1 MPMKYKRQTPTVIRS
16 GYTNCT
22 RKYTMNSYRYKVR
35 IRKPEARVQMPKAD
49 ISTSYN
55 LNIII
60 LLSSYPFISLIN
72 CPWLLF
78 VIILLSSSFMA
89 LSGFLFIYIIIAIN
103 YWIRDV
109 IREYTKKYEVLIIM
123 LFIVFLVFVFSE
135 GLLFL
140 SFFWVFFHSSCS
152 PATEDGIYVPDPCEL
167 TYTNTLLLSNAALSL
182 GCTFICREAVLSIDE
197 FGGNISIISFI
208 LAWTFISLQIKEF
221 HTLAF
226 YINDSIFGSIFF
238 FLTGL
243 HFFHVIVGIILIGII
258 LCSFPLTIPRLT
270 FYVLPFH
277 LYYNLQLIYWHFIEL
292 LWLFIYI
299 ILYSY

>member
-1 MPMKYKRQTPTVIRS
+1 M
-16 GYTNCT
+16 
-22 RKYTMNSYRYKVR
+22 
-35 IRKPEARVQMPKAD
+35 
-49 ISTSYN
+49 
-55 LNIII
+55 
-60 LLSSYPFISLIN
+60 
-72 CPWLLF
+72 
-78 VIILLSSSFMA
+78 
-89 LSGFLFIYIIIAIN
+89 
-103 YWIRDV
+103 
-109 IREYTKKYEVLIIM
+109 
-123 LFIVFLVFVFSE
+123 VFLIFVFSE

-140 SFFWVFFHSSCS
+140 SFFWVSFHSSCS
-152 PATEDGIYVPDPCEL
+152 PVAQDGIYVPDPCEL

-182 GCTFICREAVLSIDE
+182 GCAFICREAANSDTD
-197 FGGNISIISFI
+197 FSTSSFI

-243 HFFHVIVGIILIGII
+243 HFFHVIVGIILIRII
-258 LCSFPLTIPRLT
+258 ICIFPLTIPRLPI
-270 FYVLPFH
+270 YVLPFH

>member
-1 MPMKYKRQTPTVIRS
+1 MCCNLVESVI
-16 GYTNCT
+16 C
-22 RKYTMNSYRYKVR
+22 MD
-35 IRKPEARVQMPKAD
+35 AA
-49 ISTSYN
+49 SYN

-60 LLSSYPFISLIN
+60 LLSSYSFISLIN

-78 VIILLSSSFMA
+78 IIILLSYSFMA

-152 PATEDGIYVPDPCEL
+152 SAAEDPLGIYVPDPCEL

-182 GCTFICREAVLSIDE
+182 GCTFICREAVIG
-197 FGGNISIISFI
+197 GGNISIISIAFI

-243 HFFHVIVGIILIGII
+243 HFFHVIVGFILIGII
-258 LCSFPLTIPRLT
+258 LCNFPLTIPRLPI
-270 FYVLPFH
+270 YVLPFH

>member
-1 MPMKYKRQTPTVIRS
+1 
-16 GYTNCT
+16 
-22 RKYTMNSYRYKVR
+22 
-35 IRKPEARVQMPKAD
+35 
-49 ISTSYN
+49 
-55 LNIII
+55 
-60 LLSSYPFISLIN
+60 
-72 CPWLLF
+72 
-78 VIILLSSSFMA
+78 MA

-152 PATEDGIYVPDPCEL
+152 SAAEDPLGIYVPDPCEL

-182 GCTFICREAVLSIDE
+182 GCTFICREAVIG
-197 FGGNISIISFI
+197 GGNISIISIAFI

-258 LCSFPLTIPRLT
+258 LCIVSLPQRI
-270 FYVLPFH
+270 LPFH

>member
-1 MPMKYKRQTPTVIRS
+1 
-16 GYTNCT
+16 
-22 RKYTMNSYRYKVR
+22 
-35 IRKPEARVQMPKAD
+35 
-49 ISTSYN
+49 
-55 LNIII
+55 
-60 LLSSYPFISLIN
+60 
-72 CPWLLF
+72 
-78 VIILLSSSFMA
+78 MA

-152 PATEDGIYVPDPCEL
+152 SAAEDPLGIYVPDPCEL
-167 TYTNTLLLSNAALSL
+167 TYTNTLLSSNAALSL
-182 GCTFICREAVLSIDE
+182 GCTFICREAVIG
-197 FGGNISIISFI
+197 GGNISIISIAFI

-258 LCSFPLTIPRLT
+258 LCNFPLTIPRLPI
-270 FYVLPFH
+270 YVLPFH

-299 ILYSY
+299 ILYIS

>member
-1 MPMKYKRQTPTVIRS
+1 MGGHHMYTVGMES
-16 GYTNCT
+16 A
-22 RKYTMNSYRYKVR
+22 SYHL
-35 IRKPEARVQMPKAD
+35 
-49 ISTSYN
+49 S
-55 LNIII
+55 III
-60 LLSSYPFISLIN
+60 LLSY
-72 CPWLLF
+72 
-78 VIILLSSSFMA
+78 SFMA
-89 LSGFLFIYIIIAIN
+89 LSGFLFIYMVIAIN

-152 PATEDGIYVPDPCEL
+152 PAAEESYNGIYVPDPCEL

-182 GCTFICREAVLSIDE
+182 GCTFICRETVIG
-197 FGGNISIISFI
+197 GGNFSIIPLI

-226 YINDSIFGSIFF
+226 YINDSIFGSVFF

-243 HFFHVIVGIILIGII
+243 HFFHVVVGIILIGII
-258 LCSFPLTIPRLT
+258 LCNFPLTVPRLPI
-270 FYVLPFH
+270 YVLPFH
-277 LYYNLQLIYWHFIEL
+277 LYYNLQLIYWHFVEL
-292 LWLFIYI
+292 LWLFIYMV
-299 ILYSY
+299 LYSY

>member
-1 MPMKYKRQTPTVIRS
+1 
-16 GYTNCT
+16 
-22 RKYTMNSYRYKVR
+22 
-35 IRKPEARVQMPKAD
+35 
-49 ISTSYN
+49 
-55 LNIII
+55 
-60 LLSSYPFISLIN
+60 
-72 CPWLLF
+72 
-78 VIILLSSSFMA
+78 MA

-152 PATEDGIYVPDPCEL
+152 PNINTLVSGIYVPDPCEL
-167 TYTNTLLLSNAALSL
+167 TYTNTLILSNAALSL
-182 GCTFICREAVLSIDE
+182 GCAFICRENNIYYL
-197 FGGNISIISFI
+197 GNYSFI
-208 LAWTFISLQIKEF
+208 LAWTFITLQIKEF
-221 HTLAF
+221 RNMAF

-258 LCSFPLTIPRLT
+258 LCIVSLPQRI
-270 FYVLPFH
+270 LPFH

-292 LWLFIYI
+292 LWLFIYT

>member
-1 MPMKYKRQTPTVIRS
+1 MH
-16 GYTNCT
+16 G
-22 RKYTMNSYRYKVR
+22 
-35 IRKPEARVQMPKAD
+35 
-49 ISTSYN
+49 
-55 LNIII
+55 L
-60 LLSSYPFISLIN
+60 
-72 CPWLLF
+72 
-78 VIILLSSSFMA
+78 
-89 LSGFLFIYIIIAIN
+89 YIIIAIN

-109 IREYTKKYEVLIIM
+109 IREYIKKYEVLIIM
-123 LFIVFLVFVFSE
+123 LFIVFLIFIFSE
-135 GLLFL
+135 AILFL
-140 SFFWVFFHSSCS
+140 SLFSITFHSSTS
-152 PATEDGIYVPDPCEL
+152 SFLIIYPQEGLYLADPCEL

-182 GCTFICREAVLSIDE
+182 GCAFICRENNQNTDSAA
-197 FGGNISIISFI
+197 FI

-221 HTLAF
+221 HNMAF

-258 LCSFPLTIPRLT
+258 LCIVSLRITVFTWSGVNFRKYSVSSDLKLRI
-270 FYVLPFH
+270 LPFH

>member
-1 MPMKYKRQTPTVIRS
+1 MCCNLVESVI
-16 GYTNCT
+16 C
-22 RKYTMNSYRYKVR
+22 MD
-35 IRKPEARVQMPKAD
+35 AA
-49 ISTSYN
+49 SYN

-60 LLSSYPFISLIN
+60 LLSSYSFISLIN

-78 VIILLSSSFMA
+78 IIILLSYSFMA

-152 PATEDGIYVPDPCEL
+152 SAAEDPLGIYVPDPCEL

-182 GCTFICREAVLSIDE
+182 GCTFICREAVIN
-197 FGGNISIISFI
+197 GHISNQISFTIISM
-208 LAWTFISLQIKEF
+208 
-221 HTLAF
+221 
-226 YINDSIFGSIFF
+226 
-238 FLTGL
+238 
-243 HFFHVIVGIILIGII
+243 
-258 LCSFPLTIPRLT
+258 
-270 FYVLPFH
+270 
-277 LYYNLQLIYWHFIEL
+277 
-292 LWLFIYI
+292 
-299 ILYSY
+299 SY

>member
-1 MPMKYKRQTPTVIRS
+1 
-16 GYTNCT
+16 
-22 RKYTMNSYRYKVR
+22 
-35 IRKPEARVQMPKAD
+35 
-49 ISTSYN
+49 
-55 LNIII
+55 
-60 LLSSYPFISLIN
+60 
-72 CPWLLF
+72 
-78 VIILLSSSFMA
+78 
-89 LSGFLFIYIIIAIN
+89 
-103 YWIRDV
+103 
-109 IREYTKKYEVLIIM
+109 M

-152 PATEDGIYVPDPCEL
+152 PAAEESYNGIYVPDPCEL
-167 TYTNTLLLSNAALSL
+167 TYTNTLLLSNAAFSL
-182 GCTFICREAVLSIDE
+182 GCTFICREAVIG
-197 FGGNISIISFI
+197 GGNFSIISFI

-258 LCSFPLTIPRLT
+258 LCNFPLTIPRLPI
-270 FYVLPFH
+270 YVLPFH

>member
-1 MPMKYKRQTPTVIRS
+1 
-16 GYTNCT
+16 
-22 RKYTMNSYRYKVR
+22 
-35 IRKPEARVQMPKAD
+35 
-49 ISTSYN
+49 
-55 LNIII
+55 
-60 LLSSYPFISLIN
+60 
-72 CPWLLF
+72 
-78 VIILLSSSFMA
+78 MA
-89 LSGFLFIYIIIAIN
+89 LSGFLFIYMVIAIN

-140 SFFWVFFHSSCS
+140 SFFWVLFHSSCS
-152 PATEDGIYVPDPCEL
+152 PAAEESYNGIYVPDPCEL

-182 GCTFICREAVLSIDE
+182 GCAFICEEAAVD
-197 FGGNISIISFI
+197 GGNFSIISFI

-221 HTLAF
+221 RTLAF
-226 YINDSIFGSIFF
+226 YINDSIFGSVFF

-258 LCSFPLTIPRLT
+258 LCIFPLTVTRLPI
-270 FYVLPFH
+270 YVLPFH

-292 LWLFIYI
+292 LWLFIYMV
-299 ILYSY
+299 LYS

>member
-1 MPMKYKRQTPTVIRS
+1 
-16 GYTNCT
+16 
-22 RKYTMNSYRYKVR
+22 
-35 IRKPEARVQMPKAD
+35 
-49 ISTSYN
+49 
-55 LNIII
+55 
-60 LLSSYPFISLIN
+60 
-72 CPWLLF
+72 
-78 VIILLSSSFMA
+78 MA

-109 IREYTKKYEVLIIM
+109 IREYTKKYEVLVIM

-152 PATEDGIYVPDPCEL
+152 SAAEDPLGIYVPDPCEL

-182 GCTFICREAVLSIDE
+182 GCAKISLEIHHGNSIDY
-197 FGGNISIISFI
+197 SFI
-208 LAWTFISLQIKEF
+208 LAWAFITLQIKEF
-221 HTLAF
+221 RNLAF
-226 YINDSIFGSIFF
+226 YINDSIFGSLFF

-258 LCSFPLTIPRLT
+258 LCNFPLTIPRLPI
-270 FYVLPFH
+270 YVLPFH

-292 LWLFIYI
+292 LWLFIYMV
-299 ILYSY
+299 LYIS